1 MNLLKMLL
9 LAPSH
14 LMFGIIGILGIGL
27 LIGIHELGH
36 FLFAKLFN
44 VKTPSFS
51 IGFGPQLISKKIGST
66 IFSLS
71 AIPLGGYV
79 EVSGMAEMGQGEQEE
94 ANNTGEDSFAIK
106 PFWQKMLILFGG
118 ILFNILFAYFAFS
131 LVFMLGAPKSDL
143 LRPLG
148 ITTEK
153 PIIQIIRKDSAAEKA
168 QLKIGD
174 EIIAINENKIE
185 GSSEVLR
192 NRLAELPGETVSLH
206 ITRDGIAQTIE
217 IPLDETEIIKDGEP
231 TKIGTLDVFFEIDKV
246 KEFGFFESFHQGFRA
261 TNIYIVNTLY
271 LFKNMF
277 TKKDI
282 SGVGGPIMV
291 ISETIK
297 GARKGLKTLLLFLAL
312 ISINLAVLNLIPLP
326 ILDGGQIMFVT
337 IETLTG
343 TQMPK
348 LREYIHVASWFFIM
362 ALVVYLTARDIGLL
376 SLLGFGK

>member
-1 MNLLKMLL
+1 MNLLKMIM

-66 IFSLS
+66 VFSLS

-79 EVSGMAEMGQGEQEE
+79 EVSGMAEMGQGEQKE
-94 ANNTGEDSFAIK
+94 ADNTGEDSFAIK

-118 ILFNILFAYFAFS
+118 ILFNLLFAYFAFS
-131 LVFMLGAPKSDL
+131 LVFMLGAPKSDM

-148 ITTEK
+148 ITTDT
-153 PIIQIIRKDSAAEKA
+153 PTIHAIRKGSAAEKA

-174 EIIAINENKIE
+174 EIIAINENQIE
-185 GSSEVLR
+185 GSTKTLKEVLQTHP
-192 NRLAELPGETVSLH
+192 NQTVSLQ
-206 ITRDGIAQTIE
+206 ILRDGIAQTIKM
-217 IPLDETEIIKDGEP
+217 PLDETEIIKDGES
-231 TKIGTLDVFFEIDKV
+231 TKIGTMGVFFEIDKV
-246 KEFGFFESFHQGFRA
+246 KEFGIFESFYQGFRA
-261 TNIYIVNTLY
+261 TNIYIITVLY
-271 LFKNMF
+271 AFKNMF

-297 GARKGLKTLLLFLAL
+297 GARKGLKIFLLFLAL
-312 ISINLAVLNLIPLP
+312 ISINLAILNLIPLP

-348 LREYIHVASWFFIM
+348 LREYIHIASWFFIM